1 MAKTIRNLA
10 AAPRALQFTP
20 EGSKGVEFLEFTEA
34 GTKGASFQVDD
45 ATWKAL
51 QSSKLI
57 KAMLE
62 GPDFQVV

>member
-10 AAPRALQFTP
+10 AAPRALQFTS
-20 EGSKGVEFLEFTEA
+20 EGGKGVELIEFTEA
-34 GTKGASFQVDD
+34 GTKGGSVQVDD